1 MQLQV
6 AGSESIT
13 VPAGTFDCYKV
24 EQSSAE
30 GGPEKST
37 IWIDKA
43 SRKSVKVNSI
53 MPAMNGATMVM
64 ELLP

>member
-1 MQLQV
+1 MQLHV
-6 AGSESIT
+6 AGSESIK

-30 GGPEKST
+30 GGPEKAT

-43 SRKSVKVNSI
+43 TRKSIKMSSI
-53 MPAMNGATMVM
+53 MPSMNGATMVM